1 MSLVNLR
8 NRKEASIT
16 RESLTAINF
25 AFMEEKKKAL
35 EKKKFTSLRHK
46 DWYKVELDQCYG
58 ET

>member
-25 AFMEEKKKAL
+25 AFMEEKKK
-35 EKKKFTSLRHK
+35 KH
-46 DWYKVELDQCYG
+46 
-58 ET
+58 

>member
-25 AFMEEKKKAL
+25 AFMEEKKKSIR
-35 EKKKFTSLRHK
+35 EKEVHIF
-46 DWYKVELDQCYG
+46 

>member
-25 AFMEEKKKAL
+25 AFMEKKKSIS
-35 EKKKFTSLRHK
+35 EKEVHIF
-46 DWYKVELDQCYG
+46 

>member
-25 AFMEEKKKAL
+25 AFMEKKKAL
-35 EKKKFTSLRHK
+35 ERKKFTSLRHK
-46 DWYKVELDQCYG
+46 D
-58 ET
+58 